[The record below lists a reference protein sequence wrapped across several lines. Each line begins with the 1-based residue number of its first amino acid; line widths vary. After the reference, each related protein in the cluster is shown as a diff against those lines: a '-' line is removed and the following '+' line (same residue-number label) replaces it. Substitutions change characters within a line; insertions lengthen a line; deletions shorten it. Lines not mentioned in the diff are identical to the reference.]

1 VEAFEDAGGLV
12 TSSSR
17 RSRGGVEPLAV
28 RLILVLLLL
37 LPSILFVQAAQ
48 RNRTFVISG
57 HPGELTVREMDG
69 QGYIEIEAL
78 ARLTNGSLTSSG
90 DRIVL
95 TISGFSSDA
104 PAAATL
110 TNQHSSMGFTKEFLK
125 AAIEQMSAVREWRS
139 TLINAVQR
147 GFPVTGDWMNGL
159 SNEAQHHLRLV
170 SVAASS
176 EEDRKAVQLLTNE
189 FNNMK
194 KLSDR
199 FVEANKSRSYVA
211 PNALDND
218 PLDQRILNCA
228 HSLSAMA
235 ANNQFVDEG
244 FCH

>member
-1 VEAFEDAGGLV
+1 VEAFGDAGGLV
-12 TSSSR
+12 TSGSKRSR
-17 RSRGGVEPLAV
+17 RGFEPLGV
-28 RLILVLLLL
+28 RLTLVLLLL
-37 LPSILFVQAAQ
+37 LSTLLLVQAAQ
-48 RNRTFVISG
+48 KNRTLVISG
-57 HPGELTVREMDG
+57 HTEELTVREMDG
-69 QGYIEIEAL
+69 HSYVEIEAV
-78 ARLTNGSLTSSG
+78 ARLTNGSLTFSG
-90 DRIVL
+90 TRIVL
-95 TISGFSSDA
+95 TLPGFSSNA
-104 PAAATL
+104 QPTATS
-110 TNQHSSMGFTKEFLK
+110 TNQPSSTGFTKEFLR
-125 AAIEQMSAVREWRS
+125 AAIEQMSAVREWPS

-147 GFPVTGDWMNGL
+147 GFPVTGEWMNGL
-159 SNEAQHHLRLV
+159 SNEAQYHLKLV

-176 EEDRKAVQLLTNE
+176 EDDRKALQLLTNE

-199 FVEANKSRSYVA
+199 FVDANKSRIYAS

>member
-1 VEAFEDAGGLV
+1 MEAFGDGGGLV
-12 TSSSR
+12 TSGSRISR
-17 RSRGGVEPLAV
+17 RGFEPLVV
-28 RLILVLLLL
+28 RLTLVLLLL
-37 LPSILFVQAAQ
+37 LPTLLILQAAQ
-48 RNRTFVISG
+48 SNRTFVISG

-69 QGYIEIEAL
+69 QAYIEIEAL

-95 TISGFSSDA
+95 TLPGLSSNEQ
-104 PAAATL
+104 PTTTS
-110 TNQHSSMGFTKEFLK
+110 TNQPSSTGFTKEFLK

-139 TLINAVQR
+139 TLISAVQR

-159 SNEAQHHLRLV
+159 SSEAQHHLRLL

-176 EEDRKAVQLLTNE
+176 EDDRKAVQLLTNE

-199 FVEANKSRSYVA
+199 FVEANKSRTYVS

-228 HSLSAMA
+228 HSLSAMT

-244 FCH
+244 YCH

>member
-1 VEAFEDAGGLV
+1 M
-12 TSSSR
+12 
-17 RSRGGVEPLAV
+17 
-28 RLILVLLLL
+28 
-37 LPSILFVQAAQ
+37 
-48 RNRTFVISG
+48 NG
-57 HPGELTVREMDG
+57 HSYV
-69 QGYIEIEAL
+69 EIEAL
-78 ARLTNGSLTSSG
+78 ARLANASLTSSG

-95 TISGFSSDA
+95 TLPGFSSDA
-104 PAAATL
+104 QPKATL
-110 TNQHSSMGFTKEFLK
+110 TNQPSSTGFTKEFLK
-125 AAIEQMSAVREWRS
+125 AAIEQMTAVREWRS

-159 SNEAQHHLRLV
+159 SNEAQYHLKLV

-176 EEDRKAVQLLTNE
+176 EDDRKALQLLTNE
-189 FNNMK
+189 LNNMK
-194 KLSDR
+194 TLSDR
-199 FVEANKSRSYVA
+199 FVEANKSRTYVA